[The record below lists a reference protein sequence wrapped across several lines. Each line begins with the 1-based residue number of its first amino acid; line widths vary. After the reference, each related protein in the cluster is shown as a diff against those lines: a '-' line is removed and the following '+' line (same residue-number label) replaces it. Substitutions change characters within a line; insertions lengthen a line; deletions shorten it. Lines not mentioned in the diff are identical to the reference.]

1 MAETTETSSSSIIM
15 INEHETVKKAVWSHF
30 VFICEGWNALLV
42 KNAFDNMY
50 KTHSNS
56 LYQYIGSA
64 VVVAAVALF
73 GFADATYADSNA
85 GLGVEVNIGSNGG
98 ALVRG
103 AQVTAVSGND
113 VSAKTSLGAS
123 VMNWIVKTDS
133 NTEFTANGGGA
144 SGLTNIAVGDTISF
158 RGTIDQAVSGLT
170 VKAKTVKD
178 WSSVEAKAKFNGVV
192 TSINTTLN
200 SFTVTKGNS
209 TTTVQT
215 SSSTKF
221 TEDGDSASFADL
233 FLNAKVK
240 LQGMFNASS
249 SVFTASSVAIETDSD
264 EDNDD
269 HWNKKDKKEWRDWIR
284 SKIWLKWGN

>member
-1 MAETTETSSSSIIM
+1 M
-15 INEHETVKKAVWSHF
+15 INIKSFSVKEFFTGA
-30 VFICEGWNALLV
+30 A
-42 KNAFDNMY
+42 
-50 KTHSNS
+50 
-56 LYQYIGSA
+56 
-64 VVVAAVALF
+64 VVAAVAVF
-73 GFADATYADSNA
+73 GFAGAAYADNGSS
-85 GLGVEVNIGSNGG
+85 GRGVEVQIGANGS

-103 AQVTAVSGND
+103 AQVTAVSGTD

-133 NTEFTANGGGA
+133 DTDFTANKNGA
-144 SGLTNIAVGDTISF
+144 SGLANIAVGDTISF

-178 WSSVEAKAKFNGVV
+178 WSSVEAKAKLEGVV
-192 TSINTTLN
+192 TSISTSLN
-200 SFTVTKGNS
+200 SFTVMKGNS

-221 TEDGDSASFADL
+221 TEDGDSANFADL

-240 LQGMFNASS
+240 LAGMFNASS
-249 SVFTASSVAIETDSD
+249 SVFTATSVAID

-269 HWNKKDKKEWRDWIR
+269 DDKWNKDDKKEWRNWIR
-284 SKIWLKWGN
+284 SKIWLKWN

>member
-1 MAETTETSSSSIIM
+1 MTNTYVAHGYKVGTALCAALVLAVMAFASS
-15 INEHETVKKAVWSHF
+15 A
-30 VFICEGWNALLV
+30 
-42 KNAFDNMY
+42 
-50 KTHSNS
+50 
-56 LYQYIGSA
+56 
-64 VVVAAVALF
+64 
-73 GFADATYADSNA
+73 FADSTV

-103 AQVTAVSGND
+103 ARVTSVSGTD

-123 VMNWIVKTDS
+123 VMNWLVKTDS
-133 NTEFTANGGGA
+133 DTDFSANKGGA
-144 SGLTNIAVGDTISF
+144 SGLAEIAVGDTISF

-178 WSSVEAKAKFNGVV
+178 WSSIEAKAKLEGVV
-192 TSINTTLN
+192 TSISTSLN
-200 SFTVTKGNS
+200 SFTVMKGNS

-215 SSSTKF
+215 NSSTKF

-249 SVFTASSVAIETDSD
+249 SVFTASSVAIETDSG

-269 HWNKKDKKEWRDWIR
+269 KWNKDDKKEWRNWIR
-284 SKIWLKWGN
+284 SKIWLKLGH